1 MDRRRDLPERQLWCA
16 VIDRALQDATDTRW
30 MDADSARQREVLEA
44 RQWFIEDGTD
54 FRKACD
60 AAGVDPDYLRK
71 RIIGLIDAAEGQ
83 MKTPGTASNSNVS
96 NSNLSNS
103 NGRATAT
110 AGSNGHAVPQARLA
124 GAD

>member
-30 MDADSARQREVLEA
+30 MEADSARQREVLEA

-54 FRKACD
+54 YRKACD

-71 RIIGLIDAAEGQ
+71 RIIGLIDEAEGQ
-83 MKTPGTASNSNVS
+83 MQPRVQASGVAGRTAPAG
-96 NSNLSNS
+96 S
-103 NGRATAT
+103 NGRAP
-110 AGSNGHAVPQARLA
+110 NQARLA